1 LADPRCS
8 AAGKDRVANQYLEGK
23 LIQFAIVKFEAGHNC
38 TQYGRWLQ
46 AEDFY
51 DIQYTNV
58 SWPPR

>member
-1 LADPRCS
+1 M
-8 AAGKDRVANQYLEGK
+8 ANQYLEGK